1 MAKLT
6 RIYTSGIGA
15 KVARFSPL
23 MVDFRNRQWPDDAI
37 VWLRNGGGKTCWLA
51 LVYSIF
57 RPRSTHF
64 LLRKAKGRDSSIM
77 DFIQANDL
85 AYVITEWDDSGG
97 QSRLLPD
104 RKALRVVGQVLAWKN
119 GQKSEERAKLKQ
131 AFFSFRCNE
140 KLNLD
145 MLPVMSISNEPV
157 KTFDDFTDWLTDVQS
172 RYPNLEITI
181 PANFDDWED
190 HLNKI
195 GLDPA
200 LFNFQILMNQR
211 EGDIDQYFK
220 DYCSSSQKFT
230 NEFLRLAFEPSKA
243 DSVSANIVAL
253 RSKLQRREPLLRE
266 QDFIGTFLTDLD
278 PFLQEVEVFHS
289 NQSIMDSVRL
299 QARGVQSA
307 LAASITAL
315 EHAKTQEEALAQKA
329 KDQAAAAS
337 QAAGLL
343 RQNINFIRV
352 CHARLAVELAR
363 LKETQAQAAVEQADN
378 HHKTC
383 KAAEK
388 LADLNDLRN
397 QERALQA
404 ALSHQLQKERPI
416 LDELRR
422 RGSIYR
428 ELLRAQMTQLDQNL
442 DAIKDSRA
450 TLQDEA
456 RTLNEH
462 HLQISKQIG
471 TAEAERQQYQSLVNQ
486 RETAYR
492 LLLNNGILEEG
503 ETAAVARERIESALA
518 RFKENVEQLEG
529 AIAERNAE
537 YEQISEAITVQ
548 KLKQAGLQAE
558 QKRQEALI
566 AETEKRRGLLEKD
579 SYILDLTGGK
589 LPDLEFPRLKE
600 GLRARA
606 AHLQQLVIQAE
617 VDSAE
622 DNRALKHLEQA
633 GLLPPSL
640 DVERALEQLKHAG
653 ISAFSAFDFLSQNV
667 HDPEE
672 ALKLLLAD
680 PGKFSGIIIN
690 RPDQM
695 EAVQALLTARSTLKG
710 PVQVSVP
717 SVEAWPGE
725 PERVIL
731 PPASSGIFNRPAAQ
745 DERSHIQARLSKHKT
760 NQDGRALEINE
771 VDATIRELTDYLDT
785 FASKLSQVRE
795 DLEATANSEG
805 ILRIA
810 IDNNQERLK
819 ANRRS
824 IEALKG
830 EITAQKEK
838 IDEHKD
844 NVRSLTGF
852 IRDHDTHYEANKQ
865 RVQELAESLTSL
877 KAQSTQLNA
886 DIEQNRQAYENLTT
900 QETQHRVDRKGVES
914 EQSRVQY
921 YGDQRMAAGNRDL
934 SKAKA
939 DYDAQLDIFNKV
951 SNSELQGRCNGLK
964 AQITKK
970 EMEYIAASKGLHA
983 IQVEAF
989 ARRTTLPVDIEG
1001 AEAERTRRNGEHA
1014 VAAADLRRLQSDF
1027 GKIEQECRD
1036 KTLKPDRTE
1045 PTSLEQAK
1053 SMQATIENLL
1063 RIKVEEE
1070 RQAETQATQHKRK
1083 QGEYTNSLNIRG
1095 NIKETL
1101 ESLELGVGDTAAIT
1115 LPTDDHQLRSQVK
1128 EVLRVLKD
1136 AEKNLDRSNER
1147 LDDRFKAIQDLLSK
1161 PDAPG
1166 SENAMKIKLNALSR
1180 EALIQGAAGIR
1191 QSATIRRTIIQKDLE
1206 AIEQDRQGI
1215 LTEIEI
1221 IYSQARHLL
1230 NSAERISR
1238 LPENMKAWAHQPFL
1252 RIKLRE
1258 LAPSDVKLRLQEMLD
1273 AILHE
1278 SESPT
1283 GMELAYRSV
1292 VQVSGQDGIDVTILK
1307 PDVILSAD
1315 RIPVESIMH
1324 FSGGEGVTTAILLY
1338 CTLLQLRSQ
1347 TYGRVTQSRDAGAL
1361 ILDNPIGKCSRPD
1374 LLKMHREISK
1384 KMRVQLIY
1392 LTGVNDVSAIGTF
1405 DRIIR
1410 LKNQHKNIRTG
1421 DLHITVDD
1429 SKMEKAEIQMA
1440 SSDA

>member
-23 MVDFRNRQWPDDAI
+23 MLDFRNGQWPDDAI

-57 RPRSTHF
+57 RPRSNHF
-64 LLRKAKGRDSSIM
+64 LLRKAKGRDSSII
-77 DFIQANDL
+77 DFVQANDL
-85 AYVITEWDDSGG
+85 AYVITEWDDSGD
-97 QSRLLPD
+97 QKRLFPD
-104 RKALRVVGQVLAWKN
+104 RRALRVVGQVLAWKN
-119 GQKSEERAKLKQ
+119 GQKSEERGKLKQ
-131 AFFSFRCNE
+131 VFFSFRCNE

-145 MLPVMSISNEPV
+145 MLPVMSISAEPV
-157 KTFDDFTDWLTDVQS
+157 KTLDDFTDWLTDVQS

-181 PANFDDWED
+181 PANFDEWED
-190 HLNKI
+190 HLTKI

-200 LFNFQILMNQR
+200 LFHFQILMNQR

-230 NEFLRLAFEPSKA
+230 NEFLKLAFEPTKA

-266 QDFIGTFLTDLD
+266 QDFIGTFLAELD
-278 PFLQEVEVFHS
+278 PFLQEVEVFRAY
-289 NQSIMDSVRL
+289 QKVMDTARL
-299 QARGVQSA
+299 QARGAQSA
-307 LAASITAL
+307 LAASITSLKQAQ
-315 EHAKTQEEALAQKA
+315 EQEEALAKRA
-329 KDQAAAAS
+329 KGQAEAAS

-343 RQNINFIRV
+343 RENINFIRV
-352 CHARLAVELAR
+352 CHARLAVDAAR
-363 LKETQAQAAVEQADN
+363 LKETQAQGAVEQADT
-378 HHKTC
+378 HLKTC
-383 KAAEK
+383 RAAEK
-388 LADLNDLRN
+388 LADLNELRN
-397 QERALQA
+397 QERALQE
-404 ALSHQLQKERPI
+404 ALSQQLQKERPI
-416 LDELRR
+416 LDELRH

-428 ELLRAQMTQLDQNL
+428 ELLRARLSRLDQDL
-442 DAIKDSRA
+442 AATKQSRT

-456 RTLNEH
+456 RTLTAR
-462 HLQISKQIG
+462 LQEISLRIG

-486 RETAYR
+486 RETASR
-492 LLLNNGILEEG
+492 LLLNNRILEEG
-503 ETAAVARERIESALA
+503 ESATVARDRWETALA
-518 RFKENVEQLEG
+518 RIKADVERLEG

-537 YEQISEAITVQ
+537 SEQISEAITGQ

-558 QKRQEALI
+558 RKRQEAFI
-566 AETEKRRGLLEKD
+566 TEAEERRGLLEKD
-579 SYILDLTGGK
+579 KYILDLTGGK

-600 GLRARA
+600 GLRARV

-653 ISAFSAFDFLSQNV
+653 ITAFSAFDFLSQNV

-695 EAVQALLTARSTLKG
+695 EAVRALLTARSALKG
-710 PVQVSVP
+710 PVQLSVP
-717 SVEAWPGE
+717 SVDAWPGE
-725 PERVIL
+725 PERLIL
-731 PPASSGIFNRPAAQ
+731 PPASSGTFNRPAAQ
-745 DERSHIQARLSKHKT
+745 DERSHIQARLSKHKS
-760 NQDGRALEINE
+760 NQDGRALEISE
-771 VDATIRELTDYLDT
+771 VDATIRELTNYLDD
-785 FASKLSQVRE
+785 FASKLRQVRA
-795 DLEATANSEG
+795 DLEATTNSES

-819 ANRRS
+819 FNQRS
-824 IEALKG
+824 IATLKREIDEQEA
-830 EITAQKEK
+830 K
-838 IDEHKD
+838 IEEHKD
-844 NVRSLTGF
+844 NIRSLTGF

-865 RVQELAESLTSL
+865 HVQELGQRVTDLKAES
-877 KAQSTQLNA
+877 AQLNV
-886 DIEQNRQAYENLTT
+886 DVEQNRNAQETWTAR
-900 QETQHRVDRKGVES
+900 ETQHRVDRMGVES

-921 YGDQRMAAGNRDL
+921 YGEERAAAT
-934 SKAKA
+934 SKDWSQAKA

-951 SNSELQGRCNGLK
+951 SNSELQWRCNGLK

-970 EMEYIAASKGLHA
+970 EKDYIAASKGLHA
-983 IQVEAF
+983 VQVEAF
-989 ARRTTLPVDIEG
+989 ARRTSLPGDIHA
-1001 AEAERTRRNGEHA
+1001 AEAECTRRNGEHA
-1014 VAAADLRRLQSDF
+1014 VAKADLKRLQGDF
-1027 GKIEQECRD
+1027 TRIEQECKD
-1036 KTLKPDRTE
+1036 KMLKPDGAE
-1045 PTSLEQAK
+1045 PFSLEQAK
-1053 SMQATIENLL
+1053 SMQATIESLL
-1063 RIKVEEE
+1063 RVKVEEQ
-1070 RQAETQATQHKRK
+1070 RQAETEAAQHRRNQEEHTK
-1083 QGEYTNSLNIRG
+1083 SLDTRETIM
-1095 NIKETL
+1095 ETL
-1101 ESLELGVGDTAAIT
+1101 DSLELGAGDAAAIT
-1115 LPTDDHQLRSQVK
+1115 LPTDDHQLLSHVR
-1128 EVLRVLKD
+1128 EVQRALKD
-1136 AEKNLDRSNER
+1136 AEKNLDQSQKQ
-1147 LDDRFKAIQDLLSK
+1147 LDDRFKTIQDLLSK

-1166 SENAMKIKLNALSR
+1166 SENAMKIKLSALSQ
-1180 EALIQGAAGIR
+1180 EALIQGATEIR
-1191 QSATIRRTIIQKDLE
+1191 ESANTRRTIIQKDLE

-1238 LPENMKAWAHQPFL
+1238 LPENMKAWAHEPFL

-1392 LTGVNDVSAIGTF
+1392 LTGVSDISAIGTF

-1421 DLHITVDD
+1421 DLHIAVDD

-1440 SSDA
+1440 TSNA